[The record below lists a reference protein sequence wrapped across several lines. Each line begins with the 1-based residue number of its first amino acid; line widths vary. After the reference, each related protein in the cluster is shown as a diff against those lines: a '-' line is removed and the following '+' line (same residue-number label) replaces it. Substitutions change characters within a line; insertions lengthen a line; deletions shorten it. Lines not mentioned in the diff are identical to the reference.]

1 MKEGTWMYFLAG
13 IGIGAGFALL
23 WAPRSGADT
32 RAVLRNKA
40 SEGQDFMKR
49 QASEMRGNVTETVT
63 DALERGRDA
72 FRNATR
78 AGADAMERGA
88 AAIRQ

>member
-1 MKEGTWMYFLAG
+1 MYFLAG
-13 IGIGAGFALL
+13 IGIGAGVALW

-32 RAVLRNKA
+32 RAALRDKA
-40 SEGQDFMKR
+40 SEGQDFVKR
-49 QASEMRGNVTETVT
+49 QTAEMRDSVTETVT
-63 DALERGRDA
+63 DAFERGRDA
-72 FRNATR
+72 LRSATR